1 MKCLKCLSVY
11 FGRKSK
17 FFRIPP
23 KAGFGETLQAK
34 SHSESKAFETC
45 LRKESFL
52 GLHPLHPHS
61 GGHNA
66 STSAGIERMS
76 LLRQLLD
83 ADGKSMA
90 DVRASIQHLAGT
102 SSLKL
107 PFFRRSWG
115 VQLVGLGTRYETLI
129 LWPVSQHTRQTGRF
143 LSLPLLIAGRGIA
156 RLAVSGVH
164 SAHSCVTAPLIYDDL
179 R

>member
-11 FGRKSK
+11 FGRQSK

-23 KAGFGETLQAK
+23 KAGFGETLQSK

-45 LRKESFL
+45 LHKESFL

-129 LWPVSQHTRQTGRF
+129 LWPVSQHTRQTGPISLTAIVDRGQRDSQAASCFGGPFGTF
-143 LSLPLLIAGRGIA
+143 LCQR
-156 RLAVSGVH
+156 
-164 SAHSCVTAPLIYDDL
+164 TFDL